1 MSTHLLGL
9 DIGSSSIKAAL
20 VDADSGRVIAAAQSP
35 ATEMKILAS
44 RVAWAEQDPEQWW
57 QHVCHAAA
65 ELRTK
70 QPAAWQN
77 VAAIGISYQM
87 HGLVLTDS
95 DQRPV
100 RPSIIWCDSRAVEIG
115 DQAFADLGRDYCLSH
130 LLNSPGNFT
139 ASKLAWV
146 KRNEPDVLSRAQYM
160 MLPGDYIALKLTGE
174 ASTTAAGLSEGML
187 WDFKSNQ
194 TAQAVLEHYE
204 LNSDLIPPLVPIVG
218 EQGVLCSAAAKELE
232 LSDGVMVSYRAGDQ
246 PNNAMSLACLK
257 PGEVAAT
264 AGTSGVV
271 YAVSDQLVAD
281 AESRVNTFMHVN
293 GDTASRTG
301 VLLCI
306 NGAGALYR
314 WVRELLDETSYDA
327 LNALARDID
336 PGACGLLFSPYGNGA
351 ERSLSNASPGAGL
364 SGLQVNTHGKGHFV
378 RSALEGICFCLLYT
392 SPSPRDP
399 L

>member
-130 LLNSPGNFT
+130 LLN
-139 ASKLAWV
+139 
-146 KRNEPDVLSRAQYM
+146 LS
-160 MLPGDYIALKLTGE
+160 
-174 ASTTAAGLSEGML
+174 
-187 WDFKSNQ
+187 
-194 TAQAVLEHYE
+194 
-204 LNSDLIPPLVPIVG
+204 LIHI
-218 EQGVLCSAAAKELE
+218 
-232 LSDGVMVSYRAGDQ
+232 
-246 PNNAMSLACLK
+246 
-257 PGEVAAT
+257 
-264 AGTSGVV
+264 
-271 YAVSDQLVAD
+271 
-281 AESRVNTFMHVN
+281 
-293 GDTASRTG
+293 
-301 VLLCI
+301 
-306 NGAGALYR
+306 
-314 WVRELLDETSYDA
+314 
-327 LNALARDID
+327 
-336 PGACGLLFSPYGNGA
+336 
-351 ERSLSNASPGAGL
+351 
-364 SGLQVNTHGKGHFV
+364 
-378 RSALEGICFCLLYT
+378 
-392 SPSPRDP
+392 
-399 L
+399 